1 MATAV
6 CGRLASDRKHTKGDG
21 RRPGSMAQSPRYNV
35 SSVATR
41 IFRAVGTALTRS
53 PPQIHALCTIYFTKG
68 GDCWVPTRNGSFS
81 SSCRVGD
88 ESRPVIAPSNS
99 SVRVLRMS
107 GLISRRYVS
116 IDRFMAE
123 TSPPARMRMNPSSFN
138 RSTVFSY
145 VGRLLLRTFWKI
157 DMWKPLVGRHVVYCS
172 TIFSTSMWVSRG
184 CY

>member
-1 MATAV
+1 MSKV
-6 CGRLASDRKHTKGDG
+6 QCLV
-21 RRPGSMAQSPRYNV
+21 GSYPYIPSSRYSVNTQSP
-35 SSVATR
+35 ADTR
-41 IFRAVGTALTRS
+41 PLYHLF
-53 PPQIHALCTIYFTKG
+53 FTKG

-138 RSTVFSY
+138 RSTAFSY
-145 VGRLLLRTFWKI
+145 VGRLLLRTSWKI